1 MGGCYNNNIFSRRD
15 VECTRELVAEVA
27 KQLAMRTKRDTDF
40 PVALDLDDNDLVAI
54 VQSGENRKVSL
65 GSIAASLDVWLGIDK
80 IREKLDNISVSVRY
94 GDTAYWNNQ
103 IGYVPEE
110 GEIIIYSDYQQI
122 EIGGQT
128 VDIPGIKIGSGN
140 AYVQDLVFTDQYQS
154 SMLLSHINNE
164 DVHTSVTEKAFWNHK
179 LNVVDNAEVV
189 DNVLVFNRN

>member
-1 MGGCYNNNIFSRRD
+1 MSGCIPRRRFD
-15 VECTRELVAEVA
+15 TGVECTRELVAEVA
-27 KQLAMRTKRDTDF
+27 KQLATRTKRDTDF
-40 PVALDLDDNDLVAI
+40 PVALDLDDDDLVAI

-94 GDTAYWNNQ
+94 GDTAYWNSQ
-103 IGYVPEE
+103 IGDVPEE

-164 DVHTSVTEKAFWNHK
+164 DIHTSAAEKSFWNHK